1 MHRFL
6 LFIGMGTALVAGAG
20 CAPMSAETPLTA
32 AAARN
37 DADEIRRLLSVG
49 HDPDEA
55 DGGATTALIWAA
67 RSGAVEAMT
76 ALIDAGAN
84 VNHRDSRHRWTVLLH
99 AIHTQQPAAV
109 RLLLERGA
117 DPNAATPGGV
127 TPLLMAADDPDPT
140 TVRLLLAHGANPH
153 VEGPGGATPLTQ
165 AVSGG
170 ALTDF
175 TDRPLLGGCHPATV
189 RALLAHDPS
198 LAIPKTFAGRQAV
211 WWARFNKCTEVLRLV
226 DVRQAGAAEQAISGV
241 GLLRDAA
248 ANAARSNAAGP
259 RTPPDG
265 RPRTPATDAQP
276 RR

>member
-1 MHRFL
+1 
-6 LFIGMGTALVAGAG
+6 
-20 CAPMSAETPLTA
+20 P
-32 AAARN
+32 
-37 DADEIRRLLSVG
+37 RLRTGG
-49 HDPDEA
+49 HKRDQP
-55 DGGATTALIWAA
+55 DGGATTALIWPA

-140 TVRLLLAHGANPH
+140 TVQLLLAHGANPH

-189 RALLAHDPS
+189 RALLTHDPS
-198 LAIPKTFAGRQAV
+198 LAIAQTFAGRHAV
-211 WWARFNKCTEVLRLV
+211 RRARFNQRTEGLTLV
-226 DVRQAGAAEQAISGV
+226 DV
-241 GLLRDAA
+241 
-248 ANAARSNAAGP
+248 
-259 RTPPDG
+259 
-265 RPRTPATDAQP
+265 
-276 RR
+276 

>member
-1 MHRFL
+1 MHRLMLFL
-6 LFIGMGTALVAGAG
+6 GMGTALIAGAG
-20 CAPMSAETPLTA
+20 CAPMSADTPLTA

-37 DADEIRRLLSVG
+37 DADEIRRLLAAG
-49 HDPDEA
+49 RQPDEA
-55 DGGATTALIWAA
+55 GRGATTALVWAA
-67 RSGAVEAMT
+67 RSGALDAMSV
-76 ALIDAGAN
+76 LVDAGAN
-84 VNHRDSRHRWTVLLH
+84 VNHRDARFRWTVLLH
-99 AIHTQQPAAV
+99 AIHKQRPAAV
-109 RLLLERGA
+109 RLLLDRGA

-140 TVRLLLAHGANPH
+140 IVQLLLAHGTNPH
-153 VEGPGGATPLTQ
+153 IEGPGGATPLTQ

-226 DVRQAGAAEQAISGV
+226 DVRQGGVAEQAISGV

-248 ANAARSNAAGP
+248 TNAARPSAAEP
-259 RTPPDG
+259 RTQPDG

>member
-6 LFIGMGTALVAGAG
+6 LFVGMGTALVAGAG
-20 CAPMSAETPLTA
+20 CAPMPADTPLTA

-37 DADEIRRLLSVG
+37 DADAIRRLLAAG
-49 HDPDEA
+49 RNPDAA
-55 DGGATTALIWAA
+55 DASATTALIWAA
-67 RSGAVEAMT
+67 RAGAGAAMT
-76 ALIDAGAN
+76 ALVDAGAN
-84 VNHRDSRHRWTVLLH
+84 VNHRDSRFRWTVLLH
-99 AIHTQQPAAV
+99 AIHKQQPAAV

-140 TVRLLLAHGANPH
+140 IVQLLLAHGANPH
-153 VEGPGGATPLTQ
+153 VEGPGGVTPLTQ

-198 LAIPKTFAGRQAV
+198 LAIPKTFAGRQAI
-211 WWARFNKCTEVLRLV
+211 WWARFNKCAEVLRLV
-226 DVRQAGAAEQAISGV
+226 DVREAGAAEQAISGV

-248 ANAARSNAAGP
+248 SNAARSNAAAP
-259 RTPPDG
+259 RTPPDA
-265 RPRTPATDAQP
+265 RPGTPATDARP

>member
-20 CAPMSAETPLTA
+20 CAPMSADTPLTA

-37 DADEIRRLLSVG
+37 DADEIRRLVSG
-49 HDPDEA
+49 GRNPDEA

-67 RSGAVEAMT
+67 RSGAVQAMI
-76 ALIDAGAN
+76 ALVDAGAN
-84 VNHRDSRHRWTVLLH
+84 VNHRDSRFRWTVLLH
-99 AIHTQQPAAV
+99 AIHTQQAAAV
-109 RLLLERGA
+109 RFLLERGA
-117 DPNAATPGGV
+117 DANAATPGGV

-140 TVRLLLAHGANPH
+140 IVQLLLAHGANPH
-153 VEGPGGATPLTQ
+153 VEGPGGVTPLTQ

-198 LAIPKTFAGRQAV
+198 LAIPKTLAGRQAV

-226 DVRQAGAAEQAISGV
+226 GFEQAGPAHQAVAGI
-241 GLLRDAA
+241 GLLRDALG
-248 ANAARSNAAGP
+248 ARRLETAIETITTRDP
-259 RTPPDG
+259 KQKDG
-265 RPRTPATDAQP
+265 R
-276 RR
+276 